1 MICSSSTKLLA
12 TSKRSTSQIE
22 YVKFYDFDCSNLHT
36 VNDRTTWQ
44 MSANIKM
51 IDSPIIIILSE
62 FYHRPHLLLF
72 LLDEDGWERER
83 DKIPKISIRNT
94 NISEHVFVGTAI
106 WSEKLL

>member
-1 MICSSSTKLLA
+1 MIVN
-12 TSKRSTSQIE
+12 E
-22 YVKFYDFDCSNLHT
+22 T
-36 VNDRTTWQ
+36 VLEQ
-44 MSANIKM
+44 M

-94 NISEHVFVGTAI
+94 NISEHVCRD
-106 WSEKLL
+106 SNLE